1 MLNNKI
7 LMHYNK
13 IHQPDVIIKVFFYYL
28 LWYKYIDT
36 NNPGNYHCYNTR
48 KISLDENY
56 NELFTRET
64 YDRDDNSIDVKGKK
78 YAETDGK
85 VINSVP
91 IDLNQ
96 INSAYNNNIKFFL
109 DVTSSLLQLKL

>member
-1 MLNNKI
+1 MGQI
-7 LMHYNK
+7 LT
-13 IHQPDVIIKVFFYYL
+13 
-28 LWYKYIDT
+28 YIDT

-64 YDRDDNSIDVKGKK
+64 YDRDDVSIDVKGKK

-85 VINSVP
+85 IIDSVP
-91 IDLNQ
+91 IDLDL
-96 INSAYNNNIKFFL
+96 INSHYNNNIKYFL
-109 DVTSSLLQLKL
+109 DGSRHTFK

>member
-1 MLNNKI
+1 MGQI
-7 LMHYNK
+7 LT
-13 IHQPDVIIKVFFYYL
+13 
-28 LWYKYIDT
+28 YIDT

-64 YDRDDNSIDVKGKK
+64 YDRDDVSIDVKGKK

-85 VINSVP
+85 IIDSVP
-91 IDLNQ
+91 IDLDL
-96 INSAYNNNIKFFL
+96 INSHYNNIKYFL
-109 DVTSSLLQLKL
+109 DGSRHTFKMA

>member
-1 MLNNKI
+1 MGQILN
-7 LMHYNK
+7 
-13 IHQPDVIIKVFFYYL
+13 F
-28 LWYKYIDT
+28 IDK

-64 YDRDDNSIDVKGKK
+64 YDRDDVSIDVKGKK

-85 VINSVP
+85 IIDSVP
-91 IDLNQ
+91 IDLDL
-96 INSAYNNNIKFFL
+96 INSPYNNNIKYFL
-109 DVTSSLLQLKL
+109 DGSRHTFKVDDIAI